1 MKGGVIISSKI
12 KGMKDLEK
20 ALDKASRYIKI
31 HCINCGKEYK
41 VDLKKSKAKCPKC
54 KTEMKIS

>member
-1 MKGGVIISSKI
+1 MGIEI

-20 ALDKASRYIKI
+20 ALKKATRYIEI
-31 HCINCGKEYK
+31 HCINCGKIYE

>member
-1 MKGGVIISSKI
+1 MTRKKDI
-12 KGMKDLEK
+12 KDLEK
-20 ALDKASRYIKI
+20 SLNKAIRYIDV
-31 HCINCGKEYK
+31 HCVNCGKGYT

>member
-1 MKGGVIISSKI
+1 MAKI

-20 ALDKASRYIKI
+20 ALKKVARYIEV
-31 HCINCGKEYK
+31 HCVSCGRKYT